1 MGFFGDQCTSS
12 LNINYV
18 AINKD
23 FEITTTGVLDKD
35 ENLLRLG
42 LQRHRSCHSNEMT
55 PLPIL
60 LAALFLGTGNC
71 SFTIVHGSFFLQ

>member
-35 ENLLRLG
+35 ENLL
-42 LQRHRSCHSNEMT
+42 
-55 PLPIL
+55 
-60 LAALFLGTGNC
+60 
-71 SFTIVHGSFFLQ
+71 

>member
-1 MGFFGDQCTSS
+1 MGFFGDQCTPS

-23 FEITTTGVLDKD
+23 FEINTTGVLDKD
-35 ENLLRLG
+35 ENVLRSG

-55 PLPIL
+55 P
-60 LAALFLGTGNC
+60 
-71 SFTIVHGSFFLQ
+71 